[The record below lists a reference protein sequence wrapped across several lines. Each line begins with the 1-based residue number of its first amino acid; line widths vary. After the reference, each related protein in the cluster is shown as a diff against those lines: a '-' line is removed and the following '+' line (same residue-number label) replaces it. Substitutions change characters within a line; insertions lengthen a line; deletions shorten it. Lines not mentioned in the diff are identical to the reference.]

1 MCRAEELARG
11 AVESGKWKGGPGIQR
26 QFCCRAGNGPLVSWV
41 IVMAR
46 VVHIKARMAL
56 IFLGVILQRHQPI
69 C

>member
-11 AVESGKWKGGPGIQR
+11 AVESGKWKGGIQR
-26 QFCCRAGNGPLVSWV
+26 QFCCRAGNGPLVSRV

-56 IFLGVILQRHQPI
+56 IFLGVTLQRHQPI